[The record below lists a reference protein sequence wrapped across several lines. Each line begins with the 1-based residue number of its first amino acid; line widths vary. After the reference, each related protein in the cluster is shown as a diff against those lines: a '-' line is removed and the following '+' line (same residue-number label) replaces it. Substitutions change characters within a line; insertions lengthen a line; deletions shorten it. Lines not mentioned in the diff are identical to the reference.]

1 MVTGM
6 RNEETKWLEISC
18 LGSQFLVQIP
28 EEIKEASDGR
38 IKEKFPYQPKPQEVR
53 MDEEGNRMITF
64 NLLENLLEEE
74 QVLPA
79 IREVQRVINHKI
91 PESIRT
97 HARCMKLP
105 AGMMGWF
112 SFITG
117 GLLDDVYHIMFLIPV
132 SGKLML
138 GTCHF
143 PAAIELQEKE
153 NFFTMVKNIQIV
165 KKE

>member
-1 MVTGM
+1 MG
-6 RNEETKWLEISC
+6 NEETKWQEISC
-18 LGSQFLVQIP
+18 LGGQLLVQIP

-53 MDEEGNRMITF
+53 MNEEGDKIITF
-64 NLLENLLEEE
+64 NLLECLLEES

-79 IREVQRVINHKI
+79 IREVQRLINHKI

-138 GTCHF
+138 GTFHF
-143 PAAIELQEKE
+143 PARMEKQEKE
-153 NFFTMVKNIQIV
+153 KFFTMVKSIQIITQ
-165 KKE
+165 

>member
-1 MVTGM
+1 MG
-6 RNEETKWLEISC
+6 NEETKWQEICC
-18 LGSQFLVQIP
+18 LGGQLLVQIP
-28 EEIKEASDGR
+28 EEIKEAYDER

-53 MDEEGNRMITF
+53 MNEEGDKIITF
-64 NLLENLLEEE
+64 NLLECLLEES

-79 IREVQRVINHKI
+79 IREVQRLINHKI

-143 PAAIELQEKE
+143 PAARELQEKE
-153 NFFTMVKNIQIV
+153 NFFSMVESIQIV